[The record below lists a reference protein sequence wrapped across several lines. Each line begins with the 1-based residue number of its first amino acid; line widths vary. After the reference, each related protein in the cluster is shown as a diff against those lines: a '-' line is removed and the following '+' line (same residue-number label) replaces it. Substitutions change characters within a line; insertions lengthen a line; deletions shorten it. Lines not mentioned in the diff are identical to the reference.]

1 MFGLCRDLEEGIGDL
16 FQISA
21 VFLNSSLFEKK
32 RPNKS
37 AYDHRRIYFI
47 PLEKLHSRFNKI
59 LFVLFF
65 CSS

>member
-32 RPNKS
+32 KPNKS
-37 AYDHRRIYFI
+37 AYD
-47 PLEKLHSRFNKI
+47 
-59 LFVLFF
+59 
-65 CSS
+65 